1 MDNQKKYL
9 RVTEIMEAAAKKAQ
23 EDPLFQ
29 EAEKECVLD
38 YHQVDFLNSLDKV
51 RLCSF
56 NVIGHPEYGGS
67 EGIYGTIQ
75 SFGEWVPQHSDN
87 CCRSRVN
94 VYTLKTLS
102 ESKDAFLGM
111 GLMVNLICYYANQ
124 FINDHIE
131 RFD

>member
-9 RVTEIMEAAAKKAQ
+9 RVKDIMEAAAKKAQ

-38 YHQVDFLNSLDKV
+38 YQKVDFFNGLDEL

-56 NVIGHPEYGGS
+56 NVIGHTEYGTS
-67 EGIYGTIQ
+67 EGIYGDIEFYGVWLPDHR
-75 SFGEWVPQHSDN
+75 SFHSPAKM
-87 CCRSRVN
+87 S

-102 ESKDAFLGM
+102 ESKEAFIRM
-111 GLMVNLICYYANQ
+111 GTLVNLICYYTIQ
-124 FINDHIE
+124 FINANID

>member
-38 YHQVDFLNSLDKV
+38 YQKVDFYNGLDEL

-56 NVIGHPEYGGS
+56 NVIGHTEYGTS
-67 EGIYGTIQ
+67 EGIYGEIEFYGVWLPYHR
-75 SFGEWVPQHSDN
+75 SFHSPVKL
-87 CCRSRVN
+87 S
-94 VYTLKTLS
+94 VYTLKSLS
-102 ESKDAFLGM
+102 ESKEAFIRM
-111 GLMVNLICYYANQ
+111 GTLVNLICYYAIQ
-124 FINDHIE
+124 FINANID

>member
-38 YHQVDFLNSLDKV
+38 YHQVDFLNSLDEV

>member
-1 MDNQKKYL
+1 
-9 RVTEIMEAAAKKAQ
+9 MEAAAKKAQ

-38 YHQVDFLNSLDKV
+38 YHQVDFLNSLDEV

-56 NVIGHPEYGGS
+56 NVIGHTEYGTS
-67 EGIYGTIQ
+67 EGIYGEIEFYGVWLPDHR
-75 SFGEWVPQHSDN
+75 SFHSPVKL
-87 CCRSRVN
+87 S

-102 ESKDAFLGM
+102 ESKEAFIRM
-111 GLMVNLICYYANQ
+111 GTLVNLICYYAIQ
-124 FINDHIE
+124 FINANID

>member
-38 YHQVDFLNSLDKV
+38 YHQVDFLNSLDEV

-56 NVIGHPEYGGS
+56 NVIGHTEYGTS
-67 EGIYGTIQ
+67 EGIYGEIEFYGVWLPDHR
-75 SFGEWVPQHSDN
+75 SFHSPVKL
-87 CCRSRVN
+87 S
-94 VYTLKTLS
+94 VYTSRLCPKAKRHLFGWVRS
-102 ESKDAFLGM
+102 
-111 GLMVNLICYYANQ
+111 
-124 FINDHIE
+124 
-131 RFD
+131 

>member
-38 YHQVDFLNSLDKV
+38 YHQVDFLNSLDEV

-75 SFGEWVPQHSDN
+75 FFGEWVPQHSDN

-111 GLMVNLICYYANQ
+111 GLMVNMICYYANQ